1 MRTLKK
7 LEQTKFELQLNKD
20 LGNES
25 MVKLLKAQVKKLE
38 QKLKQQSI

>member
-20 LGNES
+20 LGNKS
-25 MVKLLKAQVKKLE
+25 MVELLQAQVEKLE
-38 QKLKQQSI
+38 QKLFINQN